1 MVRPGSSQA
10 SRLGWDE
17 ARLTAEADHRR
28 RYEPLFVLVRNSTD
42 DLPLDAGVDVDE
54 LEEEEMEEVEGAEE
68 KTEL

>member
-28 RYEPLFVLVRNSTD
+28 RHEPLFVLVRNSTD
-42 DLPLDAGVDVDE
+42 DLPLDGVDVDE
-54 LEEEEMEEVEGAEE
+54 LEEEVMEVEGAEE

>member
-42 DLPLDAGVDVDE
+42 DLPLDGVDVDE
-54 LEEEEMEEVEGAEE
+54 LEEEVVEVEEGAEE
-68 KTEL
+68 KMEL